1 MLMGFVSV
9 YTSFSACLSG
19 EKEGIQNENAEPL
32 RADGFLICIPS
43 LFMLVYTAFLPVSEE
58 REYKKRKAVIRQ
70 WFSYS
75 YLSLSAPLYRSYIE
89 YVAAYKKP
97 AIEIRNA
104 LTYWSPSFRFL

>member
-9 YTSFSACLSG
+9 YTSLSACLSG

-43 LFMLVYTAFLPVSEE
+43 FCHSSVHLFDRNHRGRDIPSHRLLHVVL
-58 REYKKRKAVIRQ
+58 
-70 WFSYS
+70 
-75 YLSLSAPLYRSYIE
+75 
-89 YVAAYKKP
+89 AAYKKP

-104 LTYWSPSFRFL
+104 LTYWSPSFHFL